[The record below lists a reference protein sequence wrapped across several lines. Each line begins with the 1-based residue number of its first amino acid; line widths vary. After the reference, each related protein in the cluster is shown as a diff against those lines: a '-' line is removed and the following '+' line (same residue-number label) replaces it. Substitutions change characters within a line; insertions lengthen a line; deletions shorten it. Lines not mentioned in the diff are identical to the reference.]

1 MMLDLKNRAHL
12 LRFLDIPVEES
23 PIIPYSKLRRYM
35 FGSPRASVTLCGVQ
49 FLTYLTSERSYI

>member
-23 PIIPYSKLRRYM
+23 PIIPYSKLRRYV
-35 FGSPRASVTLCGVQ
+35 FGSPRASVTLCGVK
-49 FLTYLTSERSYI
+49 FLTYLTSD